1 MILKMFANYIS
12 SSYSCYNT
20 IWTQGK
26 CLMEWSICCSSIN
39 TGFQIPKTFIR
50 PGKTRQVSVI
60 PVLGRQK
67 QGLLG
72 KDAWVD
78 QLELMSSSFNG
89 ILCIN
94 KKNVEDNLKDTYCQL
109 QASTV
114 GVCKCKGTWKYV
126 QPYTCEHKH
135 IPHTHIKVMKRH
147 IKSLPS
153 LVWMHF
159 IYPPPNIQQVVKF
172 FACMYIEGKYYTSNY
187 IENLQILINI
197 ES

>member
-1 MILKMFANYIS
+1 MFANYRS

-26 CLMEWSICCSSIN
+26 CLIEWSICCSSTN

-50 PGKTRQVSVI
+50 PGKTQQVSVI

-94 KKNVEDNLKDTYCQL
+94 KKKNVEDYKRHMLSTSGLHSRCIHVQRHLKICATIHVWTQTHTTHTYKITSFPSL
-109 QASTV
+109 NV
-114 GVCKCKGTWKYV
+114 F
-126 QPYTCEHKH
+126 H
-135 IPHTHIKVMKRH
+135 IPPKHPTSSQIFCLYVYREK
-147 IKSLPS
+147 
-153 LVWMHF
+153 
-159 IYPPPNIQQVVKF
+159 NI
-172 FACMYIEGKYYTSNY
+172 IH
-187 IENLQILINI
+187 QII
-197 ES
+197 